1 MENSNAL
8 YSVIYRIRQVKKI
21 PNFCFKRKRDTGMI
35 KGINVAHLKEKLV
48 GDPEAR
54 FYIVAQK
61 APNYIK
67 FNQTQDGQV
76 LAPSAKIEQELKLGD
91 ITRDEYK
98 RKYTKE
104 LERPVAQELMRY
116 LQNEAR
122 DKDTFIVCDFDE
134 RFLLLNAIHHL
145 K

>member
-1 MENSNAL
+1 
-8 YSVIYRIRQVKKI
+8 
-21 PNFCFKRKRDTGMI
+21 MI

-48 GDPEAR
+48 GDPEAI
-54 FYIVAQK
+54 YVVVAQK

-67 FNQTQDGQV
+67 FNHIQDFQV
-76 LAPSAKIEQELKLGD
+76 LAPSAKIDQELKLGN

-98 RKYTKE
+98 RRYTKE
-104 LERPVAQELMRY
+104 LEQPLAQKLMRY

-134 RFLLLNAIHHL
+134 RFLLLNMIHHL

>member
-1 MENSNAL
+1 
-8 YSVIYRIRQVKKI
+8 
-21 PNFCFKRKRDTGMI
+21 MI

-67 FNQTQDGQV
+67 FNQTQDCQI
-76 LAPSAKIEQELKLGD
+76 LAPSVKIEQELKLGT
-91 ITRDEYK
+91 ITRDAYK
-98 RKYTKE
+98 KKYTKE

-116 LQNEAR
+116 LQNEAI

-134 RFLLLNAIHHL
+134 RFLLLNMIHHL

>member
-1 MENSNAL
+1 
-8 YSVIYRIRQVKKI
+8 
-21 PNFCFKRKRDTGMI
+21 MI

-48 GDPEAR
+48 GDAEAR
-54 FYIVAQK
+54 YIVVAQK
-61 APNYIK
+61 APNYVK
-67 FNQTQDGQV
+67 FDQTQDCQA
-76 LAPSAKIEQELKLGD
+76 LAPSAKLSQDFKLGN

-104 LERPVAQELMRY
+104 LELPVAQELMRY

-122 DKDTFIVCDFDE
+122 NTDLFMVCDFDE
-134 RFLLLNAIHHL
+134 RFILLNTIHHL

>member
-1 MENSNAL
+1 
-8 YSVIYRIRQVKKI
+8 
-21 PNFCFKRKRDTGMI
+21 MI

-48 GDPEAR
+48 GGPEAR

-61 APNYIK
+61 SPNYIK
-67 FNQTQDGQV
+67 FNQIQDYQT
-76 LAPSAKIEQELKLGD
+76 LAPSAKIEQELKLGN

-98 RKYTKE
+98 RRYIKE
-104 LERPVAQELMRY
+104 LEQPLAQELMRY
-116 LQNEAR
+116 LQNEAI

-134 RFLLLNAIHHL
+134 RFLLLNMIHHL

>member
-1 MENSNAL
+1 
-8 YSVIYRIRQVKKI
+8 
-21 PNFCFKRKRDTGMI
+21 MI
-35 KGINVAHLKEKLV
+35 KGINVAHLKEKLL
-48 GDPEAR
+48 GDPDAR

-61 APNYIK
+61 APNYIT

-76 LAPSAKIEQELKLGD
+76 LAPSTKIEQELKLGN

-104 LERPVAQELMRY
+104 LELPVAQELMRY

-122 DKDTFIVCDFDE
+122 NTK
-134 RFLLLNAIHHL
+134 LLILRVEVQR
-145 K
+145 

>member
-1 MENSNAL
+1 
-8 YSVIYRIRQVKKI
+8 
-21 PNFCFKRKRDTGMI
+21 MI

-61 APNYIK
+61 SPNYIK
-67 FNQTQDGQV
+67 FNHIQDYQA
-76 LAPSAKIEQELKLGD
+76 LAPSAKIEQELKLGN

-98 RKYTKE
+98 RRYTKE
-104 LERPVAQELMRY
+104 LGRPVAQELMRY
-116 LQNEAR
+116 LQDQAR
-122 DKDTFIVCDFDE
+122 NTDIFLVCDFDE
-134 RFLLLNAIHHL
+134 RFLLLNSIHHL